1 MINLENFT
9 IREDKLCQSCLSM
22 GMIIFHK
29 LRSVPANSCIMLSTR
44 REALEYPKGDILL
57 GFCPQCGFIS
67 NVAFD
72 PKLTVYSERYEET
85 QGFSPTFRKFH
96 QELAGELIERYDLHG
111 KTIIEIGCGKGEFL
125 SLLCELGGNR
135 GIGFDPA
142 YIDERNKSEAADRII
157 FIKDYYSEKYSHY
170 KGDFIVCKMTLEHI
184 ANPYD
189 FVTMI
194 RRSIANNLGAIIFI
208 QVPDVTRIL
217 NKTCFEDIYYEHCSY
232 FTPESMA
239 SLFNKCGFGILRL
252 SSTFDDQYFTLE
264 AQPLS
269 ANLAIASR
277 QINIDHL
284 KQYLKTFQID
294 YQNKYA
300 SWQIKLAEIRAKK
313 KRVVLWGSGSKA
325 VSFLTTLKVSNEIQF
340 VVDIN
345 PYRRGFYVAG
355 TGQKI
360 VSPNF
365 LQVCRPDSVIIMNP
379 IYQREIQEEIKT
391 MGLTVEF
398 ETI

>member
-1 MINLENFT
+1 
-9 IREDKLCQSCLSM
+9 
-22 GMIIFHK
+22 
-29 LRSVPANSCIMLSTR
+29 
-44 REALEYPKGDILL
+44 
-57 GFCPQCGFIS
+57 
-67 NVAFD
+67 
-72 PKLTVYSERYEET
+72 
-85 QGFSPTFRKFH
+85 
-96 QELAGELIERYDLHG
+96 
-111 KTIIEIGCGKGEFL
+111 
-125 SLLCELGGNR
+125 
-135 GIGFDPA
+135 
-142 YIDERNKSEAADRII
+142 
-157 FIKDYYSEKYSHY
+157 
-170 KGDFIVCKMTLEHI
+170 LEHI

-208 QVPDVTRIL
+208 QVPNVTRIL

-232 FTPESMA
+232 FSPESMA
-239 SLFNKCGFGILRL
+239 SLFNKCGFSILRL

-269 ANLAIASR
+269 ANSAIASR

-284 KQYLKTFQID
+284 KQYIKTFQID

-300 SWQIKLAEIRAKK
+300 SWQIKLAEIRTKK

-325 VSFLTTLKVSNEIQF
+325 VSFLTTLKVSNGIQF

-345 PYRRGFYVAG
+345 PYRQGFYLAG

-360 VSPNF
+360 VSPSF
-365 LQVCRPDSVIIMNP
+365 LKVCRPDSVIIMNP